1 MQPIGTTM
9 HKTLFVSAATLLLA
23 VSAVS
28 GTAFAQATPG
38 ATNPS
43 PPVAAK
49 SQKEDHSALTI
60 EKLTQDMQK
69 AGFSEVKVLEDAFL
83 VQAKT
88 KDGNPLL
95 MTIGP
100 RGVSAMEV
108 SVPKTQALAKSPD
121 ANLTF
126 DTSPKDHAR
135 IREIFGKVSA
145 EVKVDHVSFS
155 LSPGTVVPHSVHL
168 AALPQTIVNIEPTW
182 RGNEYFEVGDQ
193 IVIVDP
199 QSMKILGILDA

>member
-1 MQPIGTTM
+1 MN
-9 HKTLFVSAATLLLA
+9 KTLFVSAITLTL
-23 VSAVS
+23 AVS
-28 GTAFAQATPG
+28 GTAFAQSATD
-38 ATNPS
+38 AANPV

-49 SQKEDHSALTI
+49 TQKAEQSALTI
-60 EKLTQDMQK
+60 DKLTQDMQK
-69 AGFSEVKVLEDAFL
+69 AGFSEVKILQDAFL

-88 KDGNPLL
+88 KDGNPIL

-100 RGVSAMEV
+100 NGMSALEV
-108 SVPKTQALAKSPD
+108 STSKTQALAKGPK

-135 IREIFGKVSA
+135 IHEIFGKVPTEA
-145 EVKVDHVSFS
+145 KVDRVDFS

-168 AALPQTIVNIEPTW
+168 AALPQTIVDIEPTW
-182 RGNEYFEVGDQ
+182 RGNEYFQVGGQ

-199 QSMKILGILDA
+199 QSMKILGVLDA